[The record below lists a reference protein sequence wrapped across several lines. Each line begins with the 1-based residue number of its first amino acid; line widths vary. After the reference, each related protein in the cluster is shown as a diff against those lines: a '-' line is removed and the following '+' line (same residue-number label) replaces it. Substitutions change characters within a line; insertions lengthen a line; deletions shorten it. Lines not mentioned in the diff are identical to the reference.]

1 MRHKPAPECPAV
13 NASACCGNLDNL
25 KEFPAIGG
33 ERCLAIAILIYG
45 SGSRAQSYLA
55 TRTSKRRFTRLEG
68 KINSDLSKT
77 FGSLSEGAPAKPV
90 EEG

>member
-33 ERCLAIAILIYG
+33 ERCLATVSYTHLKEIKILKTETPLD
-45 SGSRAQSYLA
+45 Q
-55 TRTSKRRFTRLEG
+55 
-68 KINSDLSKT
+68 KT
-77 FGSLSEGAPAKPV
+77 FIERIFWIKNKLIKTCDPCRAGKVP
-90 EEG
+90 